1 MNMFKHTCRVFLVGF
16 SCQKYE
22 KEKNNF
28 EHCRCV
34 SATDSFGAKILSR
47 FPHPK
52 IAAVSASFAVDALCS
67 THCGVVRS
75 FNGG

>member
-1 MNMFKHTCRVFLVGF
+1 MSMFQRTCRVFLVGF
-16 SCQKYE
+16 SCQKYD

-47 FPHPK
+47 FPNPK

-67 THCGVVRS
+67 THCGVARS